1 MRIMYLAPRFHT
13 NQAAVIKGWHEH
25 GDETM
30 FVVRR
35 MGKLED
41 HSVEKPVL
49 LPYSRLFQISY
60 SIYTALH
67 RDNEYAHDFDL
78 IYGIPSKTKFKKLV
92 HEFKPDLVILREK
105 SLYSL
110 ICYRILRKYR
120 ICTIIYNQSPLYVDD
135 KELHRN
141 WIHRLVDSN
150 LPKCRITPVL
160 RKEYS
165 PGSNLIKTENSY
177 FVPFI
182 AEPIC
187 PPEKKNWFLNGE
199 VRILEVG
206 KFEKRKN
213 HLLMLD
219 AFEKL
224 LRKIPEAT
232 LLIVGEVSNSFHEE
246 YLKQILDR
254 IQNSECLKNHV
265 QVKTN
270 VPHNEMNTIYQNS
283 DLYVLPSTGEPAAYS
298 ILEAMANSVAAV
310 CSTGNG
316 TASYIEPG
324 INGDIFR
331 DEDVK
336 SLTETIL
343 KCVQDRRKLVNM
355 GNNAYET
362 ICKKYVFCNY
372 YNSLNSIPI
381 IKNLIKR

>member
-187 PPEKKNWFLNGE
+187 SPEKKHWFLNGKI
-199 VRILEVG
+199 RILEVG

-213 HLLMLD
+213 HLLMLN

-224 LRKIPEAT
+224 LREIPDAT

-246 YLKQILDR
+246 YLKQVLER
-254 IQNSECLKNHV
+254 INKSKCLKNHV
-265 QVKTN
+265 TIKTN
-270 VPHNEMNTIYQNS
+270 VPHNEMNAIYQSS

-324 INGDIFR
+324 ITGNIFEDN
-331 DEDVK
+331 DEN
-336 SLTETIL
+336 SLVTIMYE
-343 KCVQDRRKLVNM
+343 CVQNREKLIEL
-355 GNNAYET
+355 GKNAYT
-362 ICKKYVFCNY
+362 SICNNYVFNNY
-372 YNSLNSIPI
+372 YCALNKIKEMNSI
-381 IKNLIKR
+381 K

>member
-35 MGKLED
+35 LGKLED
-41 HSVEKPVL
+41 HSVEKPVF
-49 LPYSRLFQISY
+49 LPYSRIFQILY
-60 SIYTALH
+60 NIHTTLH
-67 RDNEYAHDFDL
+67 RNSEYAHDFDL
-78 IYGIPSKTKFKKLV
+78 RYGIPSRTKLKKLLN
-92 HEFKPDLVILREK
+92 EFKPDLVILREK
-105 SLYSL
+105 SLYS
-110 ICYRILRKYR
+110 IECYRILRKTG
-120 ICTIIYNQSPLYVDD
+120 ICTIIYNQSPLYVNNKDI
-135 KELHRN
+135 HRN
-141 WIHRLVDSN
+141 WIHRFVDCN
-150 LPKCRITPVL
+150 LPPCRITPVL
-160 RKEYS
+160 RKEFG
-165 PGSNLIKTENSY
+165 PDNNLTKAENSY

-324 INGDIFR
+324 ITGNIFEDN
-331 DEDVK
+331 DEN
-336 SLTETIL
+336 SLVTIMYE
-343 KCVQDRRKLVNM
+343 CVQNREKLIEL
-355 GNNAYET
+355 GKNAYT
-362 ICKKYVFCNY
+362 SICNNYVFNNY
-372 YNSLNSIPI
+372 YCALNKIKEVNSI
-381 IKNLIKR
+381 K

>member
-1 MRIMYLAPRFHT
+1 MYLAPRFHT

-49 LPYSRLFQISY
+49 LPYSSLFQILY
-60 SIYTALH
+60 NIHTALH
-67 RDNEYAHDFDL
+67 RNNEYAHDFDL
-78 IYGIPSKTKFKKLV
+78 RYGIPSKAKFKKLV
-92 HEFKPDLVILREK
+92 NEFKPDLVILREK

-110 ICYRILRKYR
+110 KCYQILRKIG
-120 ICTIIYNQSPLYVDD
+120 ICTIVYNQSPLYVDD

-150 LPKCRITPVL
+150 LPTCRITPVL
-160 RKEYS
+160 RKEIN
-165 PGSNLIKTENSY
+165 PDKNLIKTENSY

-187 PPEKKNWFLNGE
+187 PPEKKHWFSNGKI
-199 VRILEVG
+199 RILEVG

-213 HLLMLD
+213 HLLMLN

-224 LRKIPEAT
+224 LQEIPDAT

-246 YLKQILDR
+246 YLKQVLER
-254 IQNSECLKNHV
+254 INESKCLKNHV
-265 QVKTN
+265 SIKTN
-270 VPHNEMNTIYQNS
+270 VPHNEMNAIYQSS

-331 DEDVK
+331 DEDEK
-336 SLTETIL
+336 NLTETMF

-355 GNNAYET
+355 GENAYKT
-362 ICKKYVFCNY
+362 VCDKYVFHNY